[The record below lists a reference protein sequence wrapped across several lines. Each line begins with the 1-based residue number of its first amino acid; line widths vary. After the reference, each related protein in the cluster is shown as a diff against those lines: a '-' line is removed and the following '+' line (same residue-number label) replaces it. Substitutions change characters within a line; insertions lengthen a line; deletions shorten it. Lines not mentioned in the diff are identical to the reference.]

1 MNLLTEKVRPLYLK
15 YLGAAFGSA
24 CISSIYGLV
33 DMAMVGQYHG
43 PSGTAAM
50 SVIMPIYNIIYSLG
64 LFMGIGGS
72 VLYSTEKGKGSHREN
87 EFFSTALWGTV
98 ILALAVWA
106 AVAAFE
112 VPLLRL
118 FGADDSLLPLCRQ
131 YLLPIKTVAPVFV
144 FNQMIAAFLRND
156 NAPGLAMAGVL
167 CGGIFNVFGD
177 YFFVFTMDMGIYGA
191 GLATAIGSSIT
202 LITMLAHFISKSN
215 TLKVTKITRLP
226 MRVRL
231 ILTTGFSTF
240 FIDLAMGIITML
252 FNRQIMHYLGTSA
265 LSVYGVIMTISQ
277 FAQCCAYSIGQA
289 SQPILSINFGA
300 KKYDRIRTA
309 LKYALYTSA
318 LFGIIWTVLV
328 FVFPTGFIR
337 IFMKPTQE
345 VLQIA
350 PAIMRCYGISFL
362 LLPLNIFST
371 YYFQSIMRP
380 AVSFIAS
387 VGRGLVVSGALIM
400 LLPAA
405 FGANSIWLAMPITEV
420 ITAAYV
426 IIMMARYTKKLSNDD
441 FYGTAVS

>member
-1 MNLLTEKVRPLYLK
+1 MNLLTEKIKPLYLK

-72 VLYSTEKGKGSHREN
+72 VLYSTEKGKGTRREN

-98 ILALAVWA
+98 ILALAAWA
-106 AVAAFE
+106 AILAFE

-118 FGADDSLLPLCRQ
+118 FGADEALLPLCRR
-131 YLLPIKTVAPVFV
+131 YLLPIKIAVPVFV

-167 CGGIFNVFGD
+167 CGGLFNIFGD
-177 YFFVFTMDMGIYGA
+177 YFFVFTMDMGIFGA
-191 GLATAIGSSIT
+191 GLATAIGSCIT
-202 LITMLAHFISKSN
+202 LLTMLSHFISRKN

-226 MRVRL
+226 MKARL
-231 ILTTGFSTF
+231 TLTTGFSTF

-252 FNRQIMHYLGTSA
+252 FNRQVMHYLGTNA

-277 FAQCCAYSIGQA
+277 FAQCCAYSVGQA

-300 KKYDRIRTA
+300 RNAGRIREA

-318 LFGIIWTVLV
+318 LFGVIWTALV
-328 FVFPTGFIR
+328 FMCPTGFIR
-337 IFMKPTQE
+337 IFMKPTAE

-371 YYFQSIMRP
+371 YYFQSLMRP
-380 AVSFIAS
+380 AASFIVS
-387 VGRGLVVSGALIM
+387 VGRGLVVSGMLIT
-400 LLPAA
+400 LLPAL
-405 FGANSIWLAMPITEV
+405 FGADALWFSMPVTEAIIAV
-420 ITAAYV
+420 YV
-426 IIMMARYTKKLSNDD
+426 IFMMIRYTGKLTDGS
-441 FYGTAVS
+441 FYSASAL